1 MIRVLGTSYKIGG
14 PKTAIFK
21 SERKLRRN
29 FVYHFAGKRPV
40 TQAPISQSDAR
51 QITVF
56 GVIDAE
62 RAINTEPILQ
72 NRRGEPELYPAA
84 ASADSPDAAG
94 SRSNALD
101 EGKIGIVTL
110 KNAALKTAE
119 VPAEKRFAGQA
130 EAVGKR

>member
-1 MIRVLGTSYKIGG
+1 MIRVLGTPYEVRG

-40 TQAPISQSDAR
+40 TQAPVPKSDAR
-51 QITVF
+51 QIAVF

-62 RAINTEPILQ
+62 RAVNTEPILQ
-72 NRRGEPELYPAA
+72 NRRGEPELYPAT

-94 SRSNALD
+94 SRSDALD

-110 KNAALKTAE
+110 ENAALKTAE
-119 VPAEKRFAGQA
+119 VPAEKRFARQA